1 MRRIDEP
8 KGRWTAFHDP
18 RIVVRCRSWALVST
32 WLVVLA
38 TGCASPVDV
47 QRELVARMAL
57 GDYPGAIEIVEDEK
71 AGAYGGRN
79 RLLYFLERGML
90 LHVAGDYTESNR
102 VFERAKRLGE
112 RLYTRSVGNA
122 GLSLMSNDLAL
133 DYAGENFE
141 RTLIHLFAALNYQQL
156 GRHDSALVEVRQLA
170 DYLRKLQVD
179 SLGENIYQEDAFARY
194 LSALLH
200 EASGDVDAAF
210 VDYKK
215 AVSAYGDYLTR
226 FAVPRPQSLGPN
238 AARVAADLGEWA
250 REDLKALGNEG
261 APRLVPEEAG
271 EVIVLHYNGL
281 SPVKAETR
289 FTIPFSEAWLM
300 VLALR
305 AMADEADA
313 AKIDRATAVYSQI
326 AGIDIVS
333 VAFPK
338 FVDRPYAIE
347 RMAIRVPGA
356 FDATPPELV
365 EDIGAIARRDL
376 DDRIVRIRTRAIAR
390 AAIKYALQKAAERA
404 ALELAGDYGGLI
416 RAVTML
422 GGNLARYG
430 SERADQRVWSTLPDE
445 IWMSTLVLPAGSHD
459 LTIDF
464 LDAGQRVVESRIVS
478 GVEVAPGGREYVI
491 VRTVR

>member
-8 KGRWTAFHDP
+8 TGQWSAFHDF
-18 RIVVRCRSWALVST
+18 RIVVQRRSTALVSA
-32 WLVVLA
+32 WLLVLA

-47 QRELVARMAL
+47 QHELAARMAL

-90 LHVAGDYTESNR
+90 LHVAGDYTKSNR
-102 VFERAKRLGE
+102 VFEKAKRLGD

-133 DYAGENFE
+133 DYAGENF
-141 RTLIHLFAALNYQQL
+141 
-156 GRHDSALVEVRQLA
+156 
-170 DYLRKLQVD
+170 KLQVD
-179 SLGENIYQEDAFARY
+179 SLGENVYQEDAFARY

-215 AVSAYGDYLTR
+215 AVSAYGAYLTR

-250 REDLKALGNEG
+250 GEDLEALGSEG
-261 APRLVPEEAG
+261 VPRLVPEDAG

-281 SPVKAETR
+281 SPIKAETR

-305 AMADEADA
+305 AMADDADA
-313 AKIDRATAVYSQI
+313 ATIDRATAVYSQI
-326 AGIDIVS
+326 AGVDIVS

-404 ALELAGDYGGLI
+404 AVEMGGDYGGLI
-416 RAVTML
+416 QAVTML
-422 GGNLARYG
+422 GGNLARYA

-464 LDAGQRVVESRIVS
+464 LDARQRVVESRVVS
-478 GVEVAPGGREYVI
+478 GVEVVPGSREYVI